1 MDDDALIAR
10 YVEED
15 RSRPGPAGARLAD
28 SGVPLWA
35 LIGYLH
41 AAVAG
46 DPTQAAVDY
55 RVPVDA
61 VRAAVAYYNRRD
73 NRPLIDALIALNAA

>member
-15 RSRPGPAGARLAD
+15 PSHPGPADARLTD
-28 SGVPLWA
+28 FGIPIWA
-35 LIGYLH
+35 LIGYL
-41 AAVAG
+41 
-46 DPTQAAVDY
+46 QAAAGGDVAQAAAAY

-61 VRAAVAYYNRRD
+61 IRAAVAYYNRTR